1 MGNECCKST
10 PANQEN
16 ERTMLTK
23 DPSET
28 ADQKEV
34 DKSGGDSEA
43 FQIRIDN
50 NEFFSLSGL
59 AKKKPVK
66 QFYASERF
74 FSLKK
79 YHFN

>member
-1 MGNECCKST
+1 MGNDCCKST

-23 DPSET
+23 DPSGT

-34 DKSGGDSEA
+34 DKSGEGSEA

-50 NEFFSLSGL
+50 NEFFSLSGVS
-59 AKKKPVK
+59 KKKPVK
-66 QFYASERF
+66 QFYASERYF
-74 FSLKK
+74 
-79 YHFN
+79 H